1 MIEPF
6 GVWHPLV
13 VIGEGTAN
21 DEQGLVSDEWRVT
34 SCYLGWGE
42 RYVDLRTINGV
53 SVRDLT

>member
-21 DEQGLVSDEWRVT
+21 GEQELVRNQLGRHEGFSGL
-34 SCYLGWGE
+34 G
-42 RYVDLRTINGV
+42 
-53 SVRDLT
+53 